1 MKVPTKRLSVA
12 ARGDG
17 KLLIAI
23 SAALLGGLLPVIG
36 SAQAPAAAKP
46 IPRLADGHP
55 DLSGIWENG
64 AGIEFVRPQQRGESI
79 CVSGC
84 GPAPDAAPTARPA
97 GQAAAP
103 PPRPTRPQYKPE
115 LQATVADLTKRQVEE
130 DPVLRCQPPGIPR
143 IGPPDKIVQR
153 AGEAVFLYDDVSGG
167 FFRIVPT
174 DGRAHRKDVEPSFLG
189 ESVAHWDGDTLVV
202 ESQSFNDKTWL
213 TDDGAFHSTDLRV
226 VERMKRT
233 ADTLEWSAT
242 VYDPKVLTA
251 PWEVAPRTAHLT
263 DVDLVEAA
271 PCVDQDID
279 HIVDGSH
286 HPNPR

>member
-1 MKVPTKRLSVA
+1 MIPRMRS
-12 ARGDG
+12 
-17 KLLIAI
+17 
-23 SAALLGGLLPVIG
+23 SAAVRVGGTLRIAAAMLVTALLPAIG
-36 SAQAPAAAKP
+36 SAQAPAVGKP
-46 IPRLADGHP
+46 VPRLADGHP

-64 AGIEFVRPQQRGESI
+64 AGIEFVQPQQRGESI

-84 GPAPDAAPTARPA
+84 GPAPGAATPAARPGA
-97 GQAAAP
+97 GATAP

-115 LQATVADLTKRQVEE
+115 FQARVADLTKRQVEE

-202 ESQSFNDKTWL
+202 ESRSFNDKTWL

-226 VERMKRT
+226 VERLKRT

-263 DVDLVEAA
+263 DLDLVEAA